1 MSLHLLHSFARFP
14 QTAPVIALRSG
25 DVFVTDNLLSYERID
40 VGVDHVGDQ
49 RSAKHVVMNRT
60 NAGLLASGNQ

>member
-25 DVFVTDNLLSYERID
+25 DVFVTDNLLGYERIREALKEIE
-40 VGVDHVGDQ
+40 GP
-49 RSAKHVVMNRT
+49 T
-60 NAGLLASGNQ
+60 